1 MGGLAPQ
8 WVKINIF
15 SLISLKKILPFSLK
29 YLRHLPMKENI
40 FNFDETFFANFYP
53 LWSDE
58 MMISKRWIN
67 FNAKGGLANASLSF
81 PFPYLWRYQ
90 VSRVSKRRENEWQ
103 IKMQAESSL
112 SSHPNAA
119 HESTAEKCK
128 DENPK
133 VKLFCHEKKRARAQT
148 KKSAMLIFSPQSNR
162 WRDLNCCQSENANE
176 FDPSG
181 EITFYNEERGNR
193 IE

>member
-1 MGGLAPQ
+1 MRP
-8 WVKINIF
+8 
-15 SLISLKKILPFSLK
+15 
-29 YLRHLPMKENI
+29 
-40 FNFDETFFANFYP
+40 FFANFYP

-90 VSRVSKRRENEWQ
+90 VSRDSKRRENEWQ

-133 VKLFCHEKKRARAQT
+133 VKLFCHEKKGAST
-148 KKSAMLIFSPQSNR
+148 DKKERDANLFPQSNR

-181 EITFYNEERGNR
+181 EITFYNGEREAIELNKMEKKWSLICQFIVR
-193 IE
+193 IKKTSSFFAGLSTMKESFLWGTVQP

>member
-1 MGGLAPQ
+1 
-8 WVKINIF
+8 
-15 SLISLKKILPFSLK
+15 
-29 YLRHLPMKENI
+29 
-40 FNFDETFFANFYP
+40 
-53 LWSDE
+53 

-90 VSRVSKRRENEWQ
+90 VSRDSKRRENEWQ

-133 VKLFCHEKKRARAQT
+133 SQTVLPWKKRARAQT

-181 EITFYNEERGNR
+181 EITFYNGEREAIELNKMEKKWSLICQFIVR
-193 IE
+193 IKKTSSFFAGLSTMKESFLWGTVQP